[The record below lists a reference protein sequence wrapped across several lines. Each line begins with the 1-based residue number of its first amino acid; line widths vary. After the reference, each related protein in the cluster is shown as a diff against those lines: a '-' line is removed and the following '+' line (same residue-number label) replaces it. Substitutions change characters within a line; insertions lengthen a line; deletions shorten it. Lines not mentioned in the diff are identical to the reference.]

1 MKSKSVIL
9 SSLLVVFLS
18 GCMVFSFYPLYTEED
33 LFPNDLLVGEWVDAD
48 SITWQFD
55 FNYFGKPVLENRDS
69 TVFILR
75 MKEKD
80 SQEFSKQEFLVRVI
94 ELGGYYFLDFYV
106 EEYLKENDLTF
117 FDLHLMPVHTFAKL
131 ELDGDD
137 AKISWFSGAWL
148 EELIEQNR
156 THIRHENNGNHI
168 LLTAKPQEL
177 QEFVLRY
184 VNAPDAFDDGL
195 SASLHRIA
203 N

>member
-55 FNYFGKPVLENRDS
+55 FNYFGKPVLETRDS
-69 TVFILR
+69 TAFILR

-94 ELGGYYFLDFYV
+94 ELGGHYFLDFYV

>member
-33 LFPNDLLVGEWVDAD
+33 LFPNDLLVGGWVDAD

-69 TVFILR
+69 TAFILR

-94 ELGGYYFLDFYV
+94 ELGGHYFLDFYV

-156 THIRHENNGNHI
+156 TYIRHENNGNHI

-177 QEFVLRY
+177 QEFVVRY

>member
-69 TVFILR
+69 TAFILR

-94 ELGGYYFLDFYV
+94 ELGGHYFLDFYV

-156 THIRHENNGNHI
+156 TYIRHENNGNHI

-177 QEFVLRY
+177 QEFVVRY

>member
-69 TVFILR
+69 TAFILR

-94 ELGGYYFLDFYV
+94 ELGGHYFLDFYV

-148 EELIEQNR
+148 EEIIEQNR

-177 QEFVLRY
+177 QEFVVRY

>member
-1 MKSKSVIL
+1 MKSKSVVL
-9 SSLLVVFLS
+9 VSLLVLFLS
-18 GCMVFSFYPLYTEED
+18 GCIVFSFYPLYTEED
-33 LFPNDLLVGEWVDAD
+33 LFPNDLLVGEWIDAD
-48 SITWQFD
+48 STTWEFD

-69 TVFILR
+69 TAFILR

-94 ELGGYYFLDFYV
+94 ELGGHYFLDFYM

-137 AKISWFSGAWL
+137 AKISWFSSAWL

-156 THIRHENNGNHI
+156 THIRYENNGDHI

-177 QEFVLRY
+177 QEFVVRY

>member
-33 LFPNDLLVGEWVDAD
+33 LFPNNLLVGEWVDAD

-69 TVFILR
+69 TAFILR

-94 ELGGYYFLDFYV
+94 ELGGHYFLDFYV

-137 AKISWFSGAWL
+137 AEIIWFSGAWL
-148 EELIEQNR
+148 EDLIEQNR

-177 QEFVLRY
+177 QEFVVRY
-184 VNAPDAFDDGL
+184 VNAPDAFNDGL

>member
-69 TVFILR
+69 TAFILR

-94 ELGGYYFLDFYV
+94 ELGGHYFLDFYM

-137 AKISWFSGAWL
+137 AKISWFSSAWL

-156 THIRHENNGNHI
+156 THIRYENNGDHI

-177 QEFVLRY
+177 QEFVVRY

>member
-33 LFPNDLLVGEWVDAD
+33 LFPNDLLVGGWVDAD

-69 TVFILR
+69 TAFILR

-94 ELGGYYFLDFYV
+94 ELGGHYFLDFYM

-137 AKISWFSGAWL
+137 AKISWFSSAWL

-177 QEFVLRY
+177 QEFVVRY

>member
-69 TVFILR
+69 TAFILR

-94 ELGGYYFLDFYV
+94 ELGGHYFLDFYV

-177 QEFVLRY
+177 QEFVVRY

>member
-9 SSLLVVFLS
+9 SSLLIVFLS

-69 TVFILR
+69 TAFILR

-94 ELGGYYFLDFYV
+94 ELGGHYFLDFYV

-137 AKISWFSGAWL
+137 AKISWFSGVWL

-156 THIRHENNGNHI
+156 THIRHENNGTHI